1 MAVYTSVHETVAK
14 DFFGAGSVSA
24 IRMKVAG
31 SVLAGAGSF
40 IGAYYSYL
48 DAEAA
53 DRQQELAA
61 DILLSTKA
69 FVTASAGG
77 AQFLTALAYSSPII
91 ERSLGRN
98 SLTLGLRGMKAG
110 LEAAAATEGGA
121 VVASQAM
128 KRLGVW
134 ILRLG
139 GWQVALALLVI
150 EVLIWVISPND
161 LEKWCMNNAFGT
173 NAGHG
178 KGERTF
184 GGEPYS
190 TPREQ
195 KQAFDKAIGSVTL
208 RVR

>member
-1 MAVYTSVHETVAK
+1 
-14 DFFGAGSVSA
+14 
-24 IRMKVAG
+24 
-31 SVLAGAGSF
+31 
-40 IGAYYSYL
+40 
-48 DAEAA
+48 
-53 DRQQELAA
+53 
-61 DILLSTKA
+61 
-69 FVTASAGG
+69 
-77 AQFLTALAYSSPII
+77 
-91 ERSLGRN
+91 
-98 SLTLGLRGMKAG
+98 
-110 LEAAAATEGGA
+110 
-121 VVASQAM
+121 M

-150 EVLIWVISPND
+150 EVLIWAISPND

-173 NAGHG
+173 NAGLR